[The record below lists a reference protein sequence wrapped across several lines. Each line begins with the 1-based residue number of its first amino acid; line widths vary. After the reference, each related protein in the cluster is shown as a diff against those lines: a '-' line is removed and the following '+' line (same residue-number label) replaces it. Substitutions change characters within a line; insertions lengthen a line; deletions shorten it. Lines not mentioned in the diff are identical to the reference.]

1 MSLHGTDGMEYKM
14 VYRAYRHA
22 QLISRQGA
30 MRDQEGAVERSEA
43 QYVNEAKDW
52 SDTLNE
58 FAKGGFIVKNSGA
71 LPLAD
76 NIVFW
81 ALLERP

>member
-1 MSLHGTDGMEYKM
+1 MEYKM
-14 VYRAYRHA
+14 IYRAYRHA
-22 QLISRQGA
+22 QLINRQVG

-52 SDTLNE
+52 SNTLNE
-58 FAKGGFIVKNSGA
+58 FVKEGFAVKNNGA